1 MLTTKTLV
9 VAIAA
14 IAISSISAQA
24 AERHSNPLHPAYF
37 AERAIVDFQY
47 IPTKNYVDAGNPLHP
62 SYAKSAF
69 CDEWII
75 TAAIGGNAY
84 VDSNNPLHPKFK
96 R

>member
-1 MLTTKTLV
+1 MFTTKTLA
-9 VAIAA
+9 VALAA

-24 AERHSNPLHPAYF
+24 AERQSNPLHPAYF

-69 CDEWII
+69 HDEWM
-75 TAAIGGNAY
+75 TAAAIGGNAY